1 MEQLAMMLKERLTED
16 LKAAMR
22 ARDEARLRTIRALR
36 AALLER
42 EIAERKGGKATLTPE
57 QELEV
62 LQKEAK
68 RRREAIEQFQ
78 AAGRDDLVQKETEE
92 LRIIESYLPRQL
104 NDEEIRKVLE
114 EIIETLGARSV
125 RELGQVMKEAMARL
139 RGQAEGRRISELARE
154 LLTQRE
160 AAS

>member
-1 MEQLAMMLKERLTED
+1 MSLKEKLTED

-36 AALLER
+36 AALMER
-42 EIAERKGGKATLTPE
+42 EIAERKGGEATLTPE

-68 RRREAIEQFQ
+68 RRREAIEQFR
-78 AAGRDDLVQKETEE
+78 AAGREDLVQKEAEE
-92 LRIIESYLPRQL
+92 LKIIEEYLPRQL
-104 NDEEIRKVLE
+104 SDDEIRAVLE
-114 EIIETLGARSV
+114 EIIEAVGARSV
-125 RELGQVMKEAMARL
+125 RDMGRVMKEAMARM
-139 RGQAEGRRISELARE
+139 RGQADGRRVSELARE
-154 LLTQRE
+154 LLSRRE

>member
-1 MEQLAMMLKERLTED
+1 MSLKEKLTED

-36 AALLER
+36 AALMER
-42 EIAERKGGKATLTPE
+42 EIAERKGGEATLKPE

-68 RRREAIEQFQ
+68 RRREAIEQFR
-78 AAGRDDLVQKETEE
+78 AAGREDLVRKEEEE
-92 LRIIESYLPRQL
+92 LKIIEEYLPRQL
-104 NDEEIRKVLE
+104 SDDEIRAVLE
-114 EIIETLGARSV
+114 EIIEAVGARSV
-125 RELGQVMKEAMARL
+125 RDMGRVMKEAMARM
-139 RGQAEGRRISELARE
+139 RGQADGRRVSELARE
-154 LLTQRE
+154 LLSQRE

>member
-1 MEQLAMMLKERLTED
+1 MSLKERLTED

-22 ARDEARLRTIRALR
+22 ARDTARLRTIRALQ
-36 AALLER
+36 AALTER

-68 RRREAIEQFQ
+68 RRREAIEQFR

-92 LRIIESYLPRQL
+92 LKIIEAYLPRQL
-104 NDEEIRKVLE
+104 SDEEIRDVLE
-114 EIIETLGARSV
+114 EIIESVGARSV
-125 RELGQVMKEAMARL
+125 RDMGRVMKEAMARM
-139 RGQAEGRRISELARE
+139 RGQADGRRVSELARE

-160 AAS
+160 SAS

>member
-1 MEQLAMMLKERLTED
+1 MSLKERLTED

-36 AALLER
+36 AALMER

-57 QELEV
+57 QELAV

-68 RRREAIEQFQ
+68 RRREAIEQFR
-78 AAGRDDLVQKETEE
+78 AAGRDDLVQKEAEE
-92 LRIIESYLPRQL
+92 LKIIEEYLPRQL
-104 NDEEIRKVLE
+104 SDDEIREMLA
-114 EIIETLGARSV
+114 EIIDAVAARSV
-125 RELGQVMKEAMARL
+125 RDLGRVMKEAMARM
-139 RGQAEGRRISELARE
+139 RGQADGRRVSELARE

>member
-1 MEQLAMMLKERLTED
+1 MSLKEKLTED

-36 AALLER
+36 AALMER
-42 EIAERKGGKATLTPE
+42 EIAERKGGEATLTPE

-68 RRREAIEQFQ
+68 RRREAIEQFR
-78 AAGRDDLVQKETEE
+78 AAGREDLVQKEEEE
-92 LRIIESYLPRQL
+92 LKIIEEYLPRQL
-104 NDEEIRKVLE
+104 SDDEIRAVLE
-114 EIIETLGARSV
+114 EIIEAVGAQSV
-125 RELGQVMKEAMARL
+125 RDMGRVMKEAMARM
-139 RGQAEGRRISELARE
+139 RGQADGRRVSELARE
-154 LLTQRE
+154 LLSQRE

>member
-1 MEQLAMMLKERLTED
+1 MSLKEKLTED

-36 AALLER
+36 AALMER
-42 EIAERKGGKATLTPE
+42 EIAERKGGEATLTPE

-68 RRREAIEQFQ
+68 RRREAIEQFR
-78 AAGRDDLVQKETEE
+78 AAGREDLVQKEEEE
-92 LRIIESYLPRQL
+92 LKIIEEYLPRQL
-104 NDEEIRKVLE
+104 SDDEIRAVLE
-114 EIIETLGARSV
+114 EIIEAVGARSV
-125 RELGQVMKEAMARL
+125 RDMGRVMKEAMARM
-139 RGQAEGRRISELARE
+139 RGQADGRRVSELARE
-154 LLTQRE
+154 LLSRRE

>member
-1 MEQLAMMLKERLTED
+1 MSLKERLTED

-22 ARDEARLRTIRALR
+22 ARDAVRLRTIRALQ
-36 AALLER
+36 AALMER
-42 EIAERKGGKATLTPE
+42 EIAKRKGGKATLTPE

-68 RRREAIEQFQ
+68 RRREAIEQFR

-92 LRIIESYLPRQL
+92 LKIIEAYLPRQL
-104 NDEEIRKVLE
+104 SDEEIRDVLE
-114 EIIETLGARSV
+114 EIIESVGARSV
-125 RELGQVMKEAMARL
+125 RDMGRVMKEAMARM
-139 RGQAEGRRISELARE
+139 RGQADGRRVSELARE

-160 AAS
+160 SAS

>member
-1 MEQLAMMLKERLTED
+1 MSLKEKLTED

-36 AALLER
+36 AALMER
-42 EIAERKGGKATLTPE
+42 EIAERKGGEATLTPE

-68 RRREAIEQFQ
+68 RRREAIEQFR
-78 AAGRDDLVQKETEE
+78 AAGREDLVQKEEEE
-92 LRIIESYLPRQL
+92 LKIIEEYLPRQL
-104 NDEEIRKVLE
+104 SDDEIRAVLE
-114 EIIETLGARSV
+114 EIIEAVGARSV
-125 RELGQVMKEAMARL
+125 RDMGRVMKEAMARM
-139 RGQAEGRRISELARE
+139 RGQADGRRVSELARE
-154 LLTQRE
+154 LLSQRE

>member
-1 MEQLAMMLKERLTED
+1 MSLKEKLTED

-36 AALLER
+36 AALMER
-42 EIAERKGGKATLTPE
+42 EIAERKGGEATLTPE

-68 RRREAIEQFQ
+68 RRREAIEQFRT
-78 AAGRDDLVQKETEE
+78 AGREDLVQKEEEE
-92 LRIIESYLPRQL
+92 LKIIEEYLPRQL
-104 NDEEIRKVLE
+104 SDDEIRAVLE
-114 EIIETLGARSV
+114 EIIEAVGARSV
-125 RELGQVMKEAMARL
+125 RDMGRVMKEAMARM
-139 RGQAEGRRISELARE
+139 RGQADGRRVSELARE
-154 LLTQRE
+154 LLSQRE

>member
-1 MEQLAMMLKERLTED
+1 MSLKEKLTED

-36 AALLER
+36 AALMER
-42 EIAERKGGKATLTPE
+42 EIAERKGGEATLTPE

-68 RRREAIEQFQ
+68 RRREAIEQFR
-78 AAGRDDLVQKETEE
+78 AAGREDLVQKEEEE
-92 LRIIESYLPRQL
+92 LKIIEEYLPRQL
-104 NDEEIRKVLE
+104 GDDEIRAVLE
-114 EIIETLGARSV
+114 EIIEAVGARSV
-125 RELGQVMKEAMARL
+125 RDMGRVMKEAMARM
-139 RGQAEGRRISELARE
+139 RGQADGRRVSELARE
-154 LLTQRE
+154 LLSQRE

>member
-1 MEQLAMMLKERLTED
+1 MSLKEKLTED

-36 AALLER
+36 AALMER
-42 EIAERKGGKATLTPE
+42 EIAERKGGEATLTPE

-68 RRREAIEQFQ
+68 RRREAIEQFR
-78 AAGRDDLVQKETEE
+78 AAGREDLVQKEEEE
-92 LRIIESYLPRQL
+92 LKIIEEYLPRQL
-104 NDEEIRKVLE
+104 SDDEIRAVLE
-114 EIIETLGARSV
+114 EIIEAVGAQSMRDMG
-125 RELGQVMKEAMARL
+125 RVMKEAMARM
-139 RGQAEGRRISELARE
+139 RGQADGRRVSELARE
-154 LLTQRE
+154 LLSQRE

>member
-1 MEQLAMMLKERLTED
+1 MSLKEKLTED

-36 AALLER
+36 AALTER
-42 EIAERKGGKATLTPE
+42 EIAERKGGEATLTPE

-68 RRREAIEQFQ
+68 RRREAIEQFR
-78 AAGRDDLVQKETEE
+78 AAGREDLVQKEEEE
-92 LRIIESYLPRQL
+92 LKIIEEYLPRQL
-104 NDEEIRKVLE
+104 SDEEIRNVLS
-114 EIIETLGARSV
+114 EIIEAVEASSV
-125 RELGQVMKEAMARL
+125 RDMGRVMKEAMARM
-139 RGQAEGRRISELARE
+139 RGRADGRRVSELARE
-154 LLTQRE
+154 LLSQRE

>member
-1 MEQLAMMLKERLTED
+1 MPLKEQLTED

-68 RRREAIEQFQ
+68 RRREAIEQFR
-78 AAGRDDLVQKETEE
+78 AAGRADLVQKEEEE
-92 LRIIESYLPRQL
+92 LRIIEAYLPRPL
-104 NDEEIRKVLE
+104 SDDEIRKVLE
-114 EIIETLGARSV
+114 DIIEVLGARSV
-125 RELGQVMKEAMARL
+125 RDMGPVMQEAMARM
-139 RGQAEGRRISELARE
+139 RGQADGRRVSALARE
-154 LLTQRE
+154 LLSQRE

>member
-1 MEQLAMMLKERLTED
+1 MSLKERLTED

-22 ARDEARLRTIRALR
+22 ARDAVRLRTIRALR
-36 AALLER
+36 AALMER

-68 RRREAIEQFQ
+68 RRREAIEQFR

-92 LRIIESYLPRQL
+92 LKVIEAYLPRQL
-104 NDEEIRKVLE
+104 SDEEIRNVLE
-114 EIIETLGARSV
+114 EIIVSVGARSV
-125 RELGQVMKEAMARL
+125 RDMGRVMKEAMARM
-139 RGQAEGRRISELARE
+139 RGQADGRRVSELARE

-160 AAS
+160 SAS